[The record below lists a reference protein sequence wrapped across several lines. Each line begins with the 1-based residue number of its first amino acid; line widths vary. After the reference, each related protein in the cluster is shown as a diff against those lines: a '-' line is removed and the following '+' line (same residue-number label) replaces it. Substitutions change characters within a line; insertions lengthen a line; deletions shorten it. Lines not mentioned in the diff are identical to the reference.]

1 MTYKEAL
8 KRAVATFIFGA
19 SSAPIPAAIWDV
31 AAWKFAAAAGVA
43 AVWNLLVRW
52 AQAYMAEI
60 GPEVQ

>member
-52 AQAYMAEI
+52 AQAYRAEI

>member
-1 MTYKEAL
+1 MTYKEAF

-52 AQAYMAEI
+52 AQAYAMDFEAGI
-60 GPEVQ
+60 K